1 VVRITVLCLFLHTFQ
16 RENTYAKLHENA
28 PFEMKNYI
36 NFLGRGHCPPP
47 QTPTPPGREIPPP
60 RTLFPRAFHG
70 QLPRMSSD
78 PRNAPDYNTI
88 IKERVVYS
96 AAALTCVAPVN
107 SLGRTVAGPS
117 DAILTVIFSNL
128 SLAADAF
135 RAGRKSRY
143 APVQLNSGV
152 ERQRLPLIDHE
163 PMILICYAVCL
174 LFIVGVVSRY
184 ISVDRVMVRTLYS
197 HNFSLD

>member
-1 VVRITVLCLFLHTFQ
+1 MQSASLRDSSGCVFQSGVSLCAWNSTGVPVRLFNTRYGGLVVRITVLCLFLHTFQ

-47 QTPTPPGREIPPP
+47 QTHTPPGREIPPP

-117 DAILTVIFSNL
+117 GAILTVIFSNL

-143 APVQLNSGV
+143 APV
-152 ERQRLPLIDHE
+152 
-163 PMILICYAVCL
+163 
-174 LFIVGVVSRY
+174 
-184 ISVDRVMVRTLYS
+184 
-197 HNFSLD
+197 